1 MFQITTAL
9 RKLLALKKRI
19 KCVCG
24 GTSASKTFSIL
35 MILIDKAQSNEN
47 RKIEVMSESYPHLE
61 GGAIADFKKIMI
73 EQGYWNDDLW
83 NESKHFYK
91 FETDSIIQFSSIDK
105 VGKAHGPR
113 RDDLFINEGQN
124 LPWEI
129 VLQLMQRTSGD
140 IWIDWNPSIEF
151 WYYTE
156 IKTKM
161 EHDFI
166 TLTYLDNEALS
177 DNIRQFI
184 EARKG
189 NKVWWQVYGLGQ
201 LGEVEGRIYRGWQEI
216 DEIPFEA
223 KLWRRG
229 LDFGYS
235 VDPTVVEDIYEYNG
249 GYIIDEQIYEKGLS
263 NKSIADRILN
273 LPEPAT
279 LVVADSA
286 EPKSIDEIASY
297 GINIIGATKG
307 AGSVNQ
313 GIQFVQDQKIS
324 ITKRSIKTIKAY
336 RNYLWVKDNRSG
348 AVVPVP
354 DDSIH
359 EWSNP
364 MDAIRYGFNGT
375 GVNKLLTK
383 LAEQQQQNFQRN
395 INNFRN
401 YSTR

>member
-1 MFQITTAL
+1 MFQVTTAL
-9 RKLLALKKRI
+9 KKLLALNKRI

-35 MILIDKAQSNEN
+35 MILIDKAQSNRN
-47 RKIEVMSESYPHLE
+47 RKIDVMSESYPHLE
-61 GGAIADFKKIMI
+61 GGTIADFKKIMI

-83 NESKHFYK
+83 NESKHFYR

-140 IWIDWNPSIEF
+140 IWIDWNPSVEF

-156 IKTKM
+156 IKGKM

-184 EARKG
+184 ESRKH

-201 LGEVEGRIYRGWQEI
+201 LGEVEGKIYKNWQEI

-235 VDPTVVEDIYEYNG
+235 VDPTVIEDIYEYNG
-249 GYIIDEQIYEKGLS
+249 GYIIDEQVYEKGLS

-273 LPEPAT
+273 LPEPTT

-354 DDSIH
+354 DDTIH

-375 GVNKLLTK
+375 GVNKLLAK
-383 LAEQQQQNFQRN
+383 LNEQQQQNFQRN
-395 INNFRN
+395 KNNFRN

>member
-1 MFQITTAL
+1 MFQVTTAL
-9 RKLLALKKRI
+9 KKLLALNKRI

-35 MILIDKAQSNEN
+35 MILIDKAQSNRN
-47 RKIEVMSESYPHLE
+47 RKIDVMSESYPHLE
-61 GGAIADFKKIMI
+61 GGTIADFKKIMI
-73 EQGYWNDDLW
+73 EQGYWNDNLW

-140 IWIDWNPSIEF
+140 IWIDWNPSVEF

-156 IKTKM
+156 IKGKM

-184 EARKG
+184 ESRKH

-201 LGEVEGRIYRGWQEI
+201 LGEVEGKIYKNWQEI

-235 VDPTVVEDIYEYNG
+235 VDPTVIEDIYEYNG
-249 GYIIDEQIYEKGLS
+249 GYIIDEQVYEKGLS

-273 LPEPAT
+273 LPEPTT

-354 DDSIH
+354 DDTIH

-375 GVNKLLTK
+375 GVNKLLAK
-383 LAEQQQQNFQRN
+383 LNEQQQQNFQRN
-395 INNFRN
+395 KNNFRN

>member
-1 MFQITTAL
+1 MFQVTTAL
-9 RKLLALKKRI
+9 TKLLTLKKRI
-19 KCVCG
+19 KCICG

-35 MILIDKAQSNEN
+35 MILIDKAQSNQN
-47 RKIEVMSESYPHLE
+47 LKIEVMSESYPHLE

-73 EQGYWNDDLW
+73 EQGYWDDERW
-83 NESKHFYK
+83 NASKHFYT
-91 FETDSIIQFSSIDK
+91 FETKSIIQFSSIDK
-105 VGKAHGPR
+105 IGKAHGPR
-113 RDDLFINEGQN
+113 RDILFINEGQN
-124 LPWEI
+124 LSWEI

-140 IWIDWNPSIEF
+140 IWIDWNPSVEF

-156 IKTKM
+156 IKGKM
-161 EHDFI
+161 DHDFI

-177 DNIRQFI
+177 DNIRAFI

-201 LGEVEGRIYRGWQEI
+201 LGEVEGRIYKGWQEI

-235 VDPTVVEDIYEYNG
+235 IDPTVIEDIYEYNG
-249 GYIIDEQIYEKGLS
+249 GYIIDEQLYEKGLS
-263 NKSIADRILN
+263 NKSIADFINN
-273 LPEPAT
+273 LPEPET

-286 EPKSIDEIASY
+286 EPKSIDEIKSF
-297 GINIIGATKG
+297 GVNIIGAQKG

-313 GIQFVQDQKIS
+313 GIQFVQGQKIS
-324 ITKRSIKTIKAY
+324 ITKKSLKTLKAY

-354 DDSIH
+354 DDTIH

-364 MDAIRYGFNGT
+364 MDAIRYGFNGIGINPLVAKAT
-375 GVNKLLTK
+375 AV
-383 LAEQQQQNFQRN
+383 QQQQFQRN
-395 INNFRN
+395 KFNFQN
-401 YSTR
+401 SSTR

>member
-1 MFQITTAL
+1 M
-9 RKLLALKKRI
+9 
-19 KCVCG
+19 
-24 GTSASKTFSIL
+24 
-35 MILIDKAQSNEN
+35 MILIDKAQSNKN

-61 GGAIADFKKIMI
+61 GGVIADFKKIMI

-129 VLQLMQRTSGD
+129 VVQLMQRTSGD
-140 IWIDWNPSIEF
+140 IWIDWNPSVEF

-156 IKTKM
+156 IKGKM

-184 EARKG
+184 ESRKN

-201 LGEVEGRIYRGWQEI
+201 LGEVEGKIYKGWQEI

-235 VDPTVVEDIYEYNG
+235 VDPTVIEDIYEYNG
-249 GYIIDEQIYEKGLS
+249 GYIVDEQVYEKGLS

-273 LPEPAT
+273 LPDPTT

-286 EPKSIDEIASY
+286 EPKSIDEIATY

-324 ITKRSIKTIKAY
+324 ITKRSTKTIKAY

-348 AVVPVP
+348 AVIPVP
-354 DDSIH
+354 DDTIH

-375 GVNKLLTK
+375 GVNKLLSK
-383 LAEQQQQNFQRN
+383 LTEQQQQNFQRN
-395 INNFRN
+395 KNNFRN

>member
-9 RKLLALKKRI
+9 NKLLALTKRI
-19 KCVCG
+19 KCICG

-35 MILIDKAQSNEN
+35 MILIDKAQSNKN

-61 GGAIADFKKIMI
+61 GGAIADFKKIMM
-73 EQGYWNDDLW
+73 EQAYWKDDRW
-83 NESKHFYK
+83 NETKHFYT
-91 FETDSIIQFSSIDK
+91 FETGSIIQFSSIDK
-105 VGKAHGPR
+105 IGKAHGPR

-129 VLQLMQRTSGD
+129 VIQLMQRTSGD
-140 IWIDWNPSIEF
+140 IWIDWNPSVEF

-156 IKTKM
+156 IQGKM

-184 EARKG
+184 ESRKD
-189 NKVWWQVYGLGQ
+189 NKAWWDVYGLGK
-201 LGEVEGRIYRGWQEI
+201 LGTVEGKIYTGWKEI

-235 VDPTVVEDIYEYNG
+235 IDPTVLEDIYEYNG
-249 GYIIDEQIYEKGLS
+249 GYIIDERLYEKGLS
-263 NKSIADRILN
+263 NKSIADFIKNLN
-273 LPEPAT
+273 DPET
-279 LVVADSA
+279 LVIADSA
-286 EPKSIDEIASY
+286 EPKSIDEIMSF
-297 GINIIGATKG
+297 GVNIIGANKG
-307 AGSVNQ
+307 PGSVNQ
-313 GIQFVQDQKIS
+313 GIQFVQCQKIS
-324 ITKRSIKTIKAY
+324 ITKRSLKTLKAY

-354 DDSIH
+354 DDRIH
-359 EWSNP
+359 EWSNS

-375 GVNKLLTK
+375 GIEPLLSK
-383 LAEQQQQNFQRN
+383 IAEKQQQVFQRN
-395 INNFRN
+395 KHNISNSSNR
-401 YSTR
+401 